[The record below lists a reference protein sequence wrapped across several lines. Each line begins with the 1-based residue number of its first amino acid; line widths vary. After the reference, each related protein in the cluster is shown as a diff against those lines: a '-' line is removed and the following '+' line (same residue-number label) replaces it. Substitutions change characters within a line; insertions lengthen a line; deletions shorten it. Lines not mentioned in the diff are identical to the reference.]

1 MDATLRYTWLGFQVT
16 ALLDEGDVL
25 DIDDTRKHALDE
37 TLFSW
42 LKDRFGGRIDLSLYE
57 AADRAEVSERFASL
71 ANAVDSRRKFGVER
85 NGLALLGAYSFE
97 MVQEL
102 HLSSDQ

>member
-16 ALLDEGDVL
+16 ALLDQGRAL
-25 DIDDTRKHALDE
+25 DIDDTRKHAVDE
-37 TLFSW
+37 TLFRW
-42 LKDRFGGRIDLSLYE
+42 LKDQFGDDIQLGLYKDD
-57 AADRAEVSERFASL
+57 DRAEVSERFASL

-85 NGLALLGAYSFE
+85 NGLALLGAYCFE

-102 HLSSDQ
+102 HFHSDQ